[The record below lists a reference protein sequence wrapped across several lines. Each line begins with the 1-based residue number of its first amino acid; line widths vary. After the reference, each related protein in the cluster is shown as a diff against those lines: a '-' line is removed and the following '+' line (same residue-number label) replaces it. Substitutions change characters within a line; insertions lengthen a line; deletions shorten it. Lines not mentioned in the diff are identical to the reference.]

1 MRTALRRA
9 EAAKYITDNYGIP
22 CSTGT
27 LANYATADTGPEF
40 KLAGRFPIYSTHD
53 LDAWAQSRISA
64 PRRSGAEARA
74 A

>member
-9 EAAKYITDNYGIP
+9 EAAKYITDKYGIP

-27 LANYATADTGPEF
+27 LANYATTDTGPEF
-40 KLAGRFPIYSTHD
+40 KLSGRFPIYSTHD
-53 LDAWAQSRISA
+53 LDSWAEGRISE
-64 PRRSGAEARA
+64 PRRMTPEARA